1 MGQPLFSSEGMRL
14 FGGHTPRVTGA
25 QTFAAMG
32 IEVNKLRILAR
43 HSGDTIMR
51 YVADAPLRSLRS
63 DLGISYM
70 GAAPRTPAAG
80 WAAPSTPVS
89 FGISK
94 SKATDSL
101 LAARVRKIEAAIS
114 KLQDDMAVQAQ
125 DVVGIATGFAR
136 SDNRIF
142 VQNVATAT
150 VHFARSND
158 DGHTACGWR
167 FATAR
172 STYRVLHSLV
182 DLPCSMICERC
193 LPTERIM
200 AENIFGAD
208 LSVDDGIGEEADL
221 ACLA

>member
-1 MGQPLFSSEGMRL
+1 MGQPLYSSEGMRL

-25 QTFAAMG
+25 QTLAARG
-32 IEVNKLRILAR
+32 VEVNKLRILAR

-63 DLGISYM
+63 DLGLSSV
-70 GAAPRTPAAG
+70 GVSPRTPAAG
-80 WAAPSTPVS
+80 LAAPSTPVS
-89 FGISK
+89 FGIPTSK
-94 SKATDSL
+94 STDSL
-101 LAARVRKIEAAIS
+101 LAARVRKVEALLS
-114 KLQDDMAVQAQ
+114 RLQDDMAVQAQ

-172 STYRVLHSLV
+172 STYRVLHSLL
-182 DLPCSMICERC
+182 DLPYSMICERC

-208 LSVDDGIGEEADL
+208 LSGDDGIGDVADL
-221 ACLA
+221 ACLS